1 MKGLDAVIGTSHT
14 IRCRSAFSQR
24 YPDCRPSVGGG
35 AAAPPGLYS
44 GLNISWRDGSPVRAT
59 VFSTGMS
66 VYEYDVFISYP
77 NRAPVADWVRNHFYP
92 LLAQWLPECTPVDH
106 EPAIF
111 VDFNSIDT
119 AAEWPVSIRRAL
131 KQSRCLVPVF
141 CPAYFRSA
149 WCCSELETMRQREAA
164 VGLRTEDHPHGLIYH
179 VVFWDGEFFPEHART
194 IQQRNLSRW
203 ADPYPTFSQTVA
215 YSEFLATIRTI
226 CQEIAG
232 LILAA
237 PMFDCVSRK
246 LRSN

>member
-1 MKGLDAVIGTSHT
+1 MPIRFFATIPRSST
-14 IRCRSAFSQR
+14 IRGRRGSSAAGVLFRSEHLLARRFTG
-24 YPDCRPSVGGG
+24 P
-35 AAAPPGLYS
+35 
-44 GLNISWRDGSPVRAT
+44 RDNVQHWNAHTSTMFLSAT
-59 VFSTGMS
+59 QT
-66 VYEYDVFISYP
+66 
-77 NRAPVADWVRNHFYP
+77 APVADWVRNHFYP

-119 AAEWPVSIRRAL
+119 GAEWPVSIRRAL

-141 CPAYFRSA
+141 CPASFRSA

-164 VGLRTEDHPHGLIYH
+164 VGLRTEDHPHGLIYP

-237 PMFDCVSRK
+237 PMFDPAWPTLQSRPSAAPRIP
-246 LRSN
+246 LPRVR